1 MHVMMIR
8 RPQIPHIRSFAALV
22 ALASCAP
29 AAKGPAAQVS
39 APQGQEKQGELA
51 PVYQKEP
58 ESGMTLQGTT
68 GQMDEAEIDA
78 RFKEALPEFNRCY
91 AETLRQKWF
100 LSGRL
105 SLKLRVGEDG
115 AVRSALVSGS
125 TVGSY
130 EVERCVQKV
139 AGQIRFPRPK
149 GGEGELTY
157 PVEFPAKAAVAAWPE
172 ARVASQ
178 MSRHA
183 REVRTCPGK
192 APRPLRL
199 TVYIGPGGK
208 VASAGLSAEEP
219 IEDRTGACLI
229 ARAQGWRF
237 DDTLGQLV
245 KASYDFD

>member
-1 MHVMMIR
+1 MMMHR
-8 RPQIPHIRSFAALV
+8 RSLIAPALLLC
-22 ALASCAP
+22 AWACAP
-29 AAKGPAAQVS
+29 AAQGPAAQAP
-39 APQGQEKQGELA
+39 APQKQAGELA

-58 ESGMTLQGTT
+58 ESGMTLLGTT

-78 RFKEALPEFNRCY
+78 RFKDALPEMNRCY
-91 AETLRQKWF
+91 AEALRQKWF
-100 LSGRL
+100 LNGRL

-115 AVRSALVSGS
+115 TVRSALIADS
-125 TVGSY
+125 TVGCY

-139 AGQIRFPRPK
+139 AGQLRFPAPK

-157 PVEFPAKAAVAAWPE
+157 PVEFPAKAAVGAWPGD
-172 ARVASQ
+172 RVAPQ

-183 REVRTCPGK
+183 REVRACPGK

-208 VASAGLSAEEP
+208 VASAGLSAEGP
-219 IEDRTGACLI
+219 IEDRTGACLV
-229 ARAQGWRF
+229 ARAQAWRF
-237 DDTLGQLV
+237 EDPLGQLV